1 MPSVIFT
8 ETKKIMST
16 PVKGAVRAKF
26 ARKRA
31 HHFSFGHLDF
41 SKLPC
46 LLPGRYYA
54 TLKDSPTTAFTIP

>member
-1 MPSVIFT
+1 
-8 ETKKIMST
+8 MSP

-46 LLPGRYYA
+46 LLPRKYYA
-54 TLKDSPTTAFTIP
+54 TLEACPTIVFTIPLEIFEA